1 MSTDTANLEG
11 TGDIFSGT
19 SPAVQWFEQYSWLL
33 TVIVAAVGWLQT
45 WPLARFM
52 LKVDQHYQYVADR
65 RYTGLAKRTIWPA
78 FLAHR
83 SAIKCTPRLVVG
95 CAAMDQGVS
104 SQLEDLEDAQP
115 ATKLTYL
122 IWAVQLVSTV
132 WLFLQVCLVWTR
144 GVVVPVVTSP
154 IYPPVIHDWAARQ
167 LTQVLAATTVNRGTW
182 AIAVAG
188 SFLAWGAPAWL
199 YLTTVIATMV
209 ELACLCRAAV
219 IARDSYAFNQSL
231 SFLQRDAAKVREP
244 IYMFAVGFPFVAVV
258 LEAGVLVYGY
268 IAALFKIKFL
278 HPL

>member
-1 MSTDTANLEG
+1 
-11 TGDIFSGT
+11 
-19 SPAVQWFEQYSWLL
+19 
-33 TVIVAAVGWLQT
+33 
-45 WPLARFM
+45 
-52 LKVDQHYQYVADR
+52 
-65 RYTGLAKRTIWPA
+65 
-78 FLAHR
+78 
-83 SAIKCTPRLVVG
+83 
-95 CAAMDQGVS
+95 MDQGVS

-154 IYPPVIHDWAARQ
+154 IYAPVIHDWAARQ

-258 LEAGVLVYGY
+258 LEAGVLVYGALMSWSCLTRLGLTADFLPGY

-278 HPL
+278 HPLVGFAFFGVWLFFAPLFTIIVACVAHLTT